1 MLTLLRMRRVARLQ
15 RQPELDGASHP
26 LRRAGSWQPS
36 FFFGAI
42 RDFTNP
48 VALASNLQTTN
59 LGVRSSNVFGRAILR
74 QGTLPRPSRGGARVT
89 NDSGVVR
96 LARA

>member
-1 MLTLLRMRRVARLQ
+1 VHEIANHLFGFTIRVHDQVSARIGKLRTV
-15 RQPELDGASHP
+15 
-26 LRRAGSWQPS
+26 
-36 FFFGAI
+36 
-42 RDFTNP
+42 P
-48 VALASNLQTTN
+48 VADLS
-59 LGVRSSNVFGRAILR
+59 GRAILR